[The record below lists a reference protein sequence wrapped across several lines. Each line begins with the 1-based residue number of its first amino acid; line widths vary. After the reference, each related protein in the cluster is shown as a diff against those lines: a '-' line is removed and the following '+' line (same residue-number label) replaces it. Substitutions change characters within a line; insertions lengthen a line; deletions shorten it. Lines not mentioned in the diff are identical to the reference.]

1 MCQHDDI
8 TTQGNQYAVFARLSC
23 QDLLAQYNIQ
33 NIMQP
38 SECQACV
45 QLAMENGLKHLGKEH
60 LKEHFVLDESRK
72 SL

>member
-1 MCQHDDI
+1 MNQHDDI
-8 TTQGNQYAVFARLSC
+8 TIQGNQYAVFARLSC
-23 QDLLAQYNIQ
+23 QDLLGQYNIQ

-38 SECQACV
+38 SEGQACV
-45 QLAMENGLKHLGKEH
+45 RHAMENGLKHLGKEH